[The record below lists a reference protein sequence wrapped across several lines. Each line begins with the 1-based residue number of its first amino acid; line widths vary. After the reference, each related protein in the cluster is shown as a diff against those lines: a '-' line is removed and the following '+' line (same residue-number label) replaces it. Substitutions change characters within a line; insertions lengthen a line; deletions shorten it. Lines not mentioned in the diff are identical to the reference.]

1 MPTPEAKRQ
10 ARRLVDQIV
19 RHALALDHRA
29 LLTLDADPDTAI
41 SLGLLPPTATR
52 AAKLHLDGAR
62 IWHDQ
67 QTRKALDR
75 LEAAQTALDG
85 LDISLAKGLLRRIDS
100 SFLGDSDLA
109 RLDELLLA
117 TEARATELEDIEG
130 RLPSSSL
137 VAKPKRR
144 GRFRKR

>member
-1 MPTPEAKRQ
+1 MPTEEAERQ

-19 RHALALDHRA
+19 RYALALDHRA
-29 LLTLDADPDTAI
+29 LLALDADPNTAT
-41 SLGLLPPTATR
+41 SLGLLPPTTTR
-52 AAKLHLDGAR
+52 AARLHLDGAR

-67 QTRKALDR
+67 QTQKALDR
-75 LEAAQTALDG
+75 LETAQTALDG

-100 SFLGDSDLA
+100 SFLGEADLG

-130 RLPSSSL
+130 RIPPSSL